1 MLRDAWNNAEMP
13 FYFTQIAPYMYKN
26 PDDREAGFFMW
37 AQAQTLSEIPH
48 SGMAATHDI
57 GDKVCIHP
65 AKKKP
70 VGDRLAYLAL
80 TKNYGFDFISFDTPI
95 PASFEFR
102 DGKAYVTFETDRF
115 GISPI
120 LKDIEGLELAG
131 EDRVFYPAVGR
142 VYHSDYKVVEV
153 TSPQVPSPVAVRYGM
168 RNWSVATMFNNY
180 GIPVSPFRSDD
191 WTE

>member
-1 MLRDAWNNAEMP
+1 M
-13 FYFTQIAPYMYKN
+13 
-26 PDDREAGFFMW
+26 
-37 AQAQTLSEIPH
+37 
-48 SGMAATHDI
+48 
-57 GDKVCIHP
+57 
-65 AKKKP
+65 
-70 VGDRLAYLAL
+70 
-80 TKNYGFDFISFDTPI
+80 TKNYGFDFITFDTPL
-95 PASFEFR
+95 PVSFEFK
-102 DGKAYVTFETDRF
+102 DGKAYVTFNTDRF

-153 TSPQVPSPVAVRYGM
+153 TSPQVSAPVAVRYGM

-191 WTE
+191 WKE